1 MSRYPLTTVTACAP
15 ATARCDSFTSSSAVA
30 DSSCLSFVSQMNSWR
45 HIEGK
50 TQLIIILTDM
60 NLATKYADTAGAE
73 LSTGRDAS
81 PRKAARP

>member
-1 MSRYPLTTVTACAP
+1 
-15 ATARCDSFTSSSAVA
+15 
-30 DSSCLSFVSQMNSWR
+30 MNSWR